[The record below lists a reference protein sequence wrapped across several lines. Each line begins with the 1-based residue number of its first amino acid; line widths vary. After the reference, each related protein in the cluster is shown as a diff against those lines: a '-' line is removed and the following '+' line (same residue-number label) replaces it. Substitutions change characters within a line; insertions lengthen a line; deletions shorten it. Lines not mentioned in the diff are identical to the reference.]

1 MQSTIPVANDRTFVP
16 ANPVADTSAANA
28 RAATV
33 NPTTANAPHVV
44 DCTMFWSAHGGGVRR
59 YLDTKHDWLPRHGWR
74 HTIVAPGASG
84 PGRVDCG
91 GWPLPLSDGY
101 RLTVHRQRAARIIEA
116 QAPDL
121 IEVGDPYR
129 LAWSALDAAA
139 RLRVP
144 AVAFCHSNLAAM
156 AALLAGRNGT
166 PARLARQAAGA
177 YLRRIYRRFESV
189 LAPSEAMAD
198 ELRELGVTRVE
209 RQPLGVDTAVFHPAR
224 RDAGLRAA
232 LGLPAGA
239 RLLLYAGR
247 FAAEKNLPTLVEA
260 TRLLGPPYVL
270 LALGSGPLPPHGERV
285 RVLPHAAQAAEVARL
300 FASVDVFV
308 HAGDQETFGL
318 AALEAMA
325 CGTPV
330 VVRARGGLAELVDEA
345 AGAGIAVHSSRAT
358 DWTEAIA
365 ATFTADRAATG
376 AAARARAEAFDWQR
390 IMPDLLTRY
399 RRLIAAADTYVA
411 HS

>member
-1 MQSTIPVANDRTFVP
+1 MQSPIAAANDGAYL
-16 ANPVADTSAANA
+16 ANL
-28 RAATV
+28 
-33 NPTTANAPHVV
+33 NAPHVV

-59 YLDTKHDWLPRHGWR
+59 YLDTKHDWLPRHAGWR

-139 RLRVP
+139 RLGVP

-177 YLRRIYRRFESV
+177 YLRRVYRRFESV
-189 LAPSEAMAD
+189 LAPSETMAD

-209 RQPLGVDTAVFHPAR
+209 RQPLGVDTAVFHPMR

-239 RLLLYAGR
+239 RLLLYTGR

-285 RVLPHAAQAAEVARL
+285 RVLPHAAQVAEVARL

-330 VVRARGGLAELVDEA
+330 VVRARGGLAELVGEGAGAGA
-345 AGAGIAVHSSRAT
+345 AAGIAVHSTRAT
-358 DWTEAIA
+358 DWAEAIA
-365 ATFTADRAATG
+365 ATFTADRSAAG

-390 IMPDLLTRY
+390 VMPALLTRY